1 MNNIFIAYLL
11 GLLDGWLIY
20 WAVTGAVKGKK

>member
-1 MNNIFIAYLL
+1 MSGLLIAYLL

-20 WAVTGAVKGKK
+20 WFVNGARSKP